1 MEEADDYVACVVV
14 DVVVDDGDD
23 DDDDLDAQADAELKQ
38 PLLPVGAP
46 RYLNQRSRRPSHSR
60 V

>member
-14 DVVVDDGDD
+14 DVVVDDGD